1 MALCFDLTLRRE
13 GHTTLDDVMRGLWLR
28 CKAGLMCAA
37 DFAAVL
43 QTLGKRSFDAE
54 LKSWVH
60 GTGELPLRE
69 LLVQHGV
76 AVHDD
81 PAQLAQR
88 LGLRVS
94 EVNGLHIKTVL
105 SGGAA
110 EKAGFAAGDEW
121 LGVEAIK
128 QQNGWR
134 MQRLDDLLL
143 YAGTAKKVNA
153 LVSRDKRLV
162 RLEMT
167 IPPPSTT
174 WRLAIKDAVK
184 VDAWLAK

>member
-1 MALCFDLTLRRE
+1 M
-13 GHTTLDDVMRGLWLR
+13 
-28 CKAGLMCAA
+28 
-37 DFAAVL
+37 
-43 QTLGKRSFDAE
+43 
-54 LKSWVH
+54 
-60 GTGELPLRE
+60 RE
-69 LLVQHGV
+69 LLAQHGV
-76 AVHDD
+76 TVHDD

-94 EVNGLHIKTVL
+94 EVNGVQIKTVL

-121 LGVEAIK
+121 LGVDAIK

-162 RLEMT
+162 RLDLAL
-167 IPPPSTT
+167 PPLATT
-174 WRLAIKDAVK
+174 WRLAIKDAAK